1 MNKWLKEFGFDFK
14 VNVKIL
20 QNGSKEIKFEKN
32 NFEVNLRSGG
42 LGAENILPI
51 LSQLVAS
58 KDNILIF
65 EEPERRAHPRLQ
77 AALSD
82 LFINASNEK
91 NNNQIIIES
100 HSENLLLGVLKAIRD
115 KKISNRDV
123 SVKYVYMENGYSKIQ
138 DLEINKRGVFT
149 EPWRDGFFV
158 ERLDL
163 I

>member
-1 MNKWLKEFGFDFK
+1 MK
-14 VNVKIL
+14 V
-20 QNGSKEIKFEKN
+20 KF
-32 NFEVNLRSGG
+32 
-42 LGAENILPI
+42 
-51 LSQLVAS
+51 
-58 KDNILIF
+58 LIF

-138 DLEINKRGVFT
+138 DLEINERGVFT